1 MFSDHEDKTEAPT
14 PRRRQQARSQ
24 GQIPR
29 SADLT
34 ATAAL
39 LSGLLFLGWWG
50 PKLWPRLIALLA
62 TSLSAERLA
71 DDESPVIFAA
81 ALSVEAGKLIWPIF
95 AVVCSVVLIVVW
107 AQVGW
112 NFTLKPLTPNLGKLN
127 PINGIRRLVSG
138 GSAVSLLTNLAK
150 LVVVG
155 ITAYVTIAGQINH
168 ILLACVL
175 GFENLLGAGAAVIYQ
190 LGVRL
195 GVVLLILG
203 LADYVYQRVRHEK
216 QLRMTKQEVKDEMKA
231 MDGDPVVKQ
240 RRRRIQME
248 LMRQRLRRTVPQA
261 DMVITNPTHL
271 AIALKYDAAIMP
283 APRVVAKGADE
294 VALLIREIASR
305 CGIPVVERKALARVM
320 YAQVLV
326 GQYIP
331 EKFYQAV
338 AEVLA
343 YVYRITGR
351 SARAVR
357 RAG

>member
-14 PRRRQQARSQ
+14 PRRRQQARAQ

-62 TSLSAERLA
+62 TALSAERLS
-71 DDESPVIFAA
+71 DDEAPVIFAA
-81 ALSVEAGKLIWPIF
+81 AMSVEAGKLVWPIF
-95 AVVCSVVLIVVW
+95 AVVCSVVLVVVW

-112 NFTLKPLTPNLGKLN
+112 NFTLKPLTPNPGKLN
-127 PINGIRRLVSG
+127 PINGLKRLVSG
-138 GSAVSLLTNLAK
+138 ASAVSLLTNFAK

-155 ITAYVTIAGQINH
+155 ITAYVTIAARIDE

-175 GFENLLGAGAAVIYQ
+175 GFENLVGAGAAVIYQ

-203 LADYVYQRVRHEK
+203 LADYVYQRLRHEK

-271 AIALKYDAAIMP
+271 AIALKYDADTMP
-283 APRVVAKGADE
+283 APRVLAKGADE

-305 CGIPVVERKALARVM
+305 CGIPVIERKSLARVM
-320 YAQVLV
+320 YAQVEV

-338 AEVLA
+338 AEILA

-351 SARAVR
+351 TGRAAR